1 MFMHHL
7 DAPTAAAQLRDRAEA
22 LRAAIEKLTRIMG
35 ELRTDGVTRLSLVE
49 LEHKIAML
57 DAERV
62 WVQGLES
69 DITDGRLEW
78 TAGIDAG
85 VERLRRRH
93 GTSAH

>member
-1 MFMHHL
+1 MHHL
-7 DAPTAAAQLRDRAEA
+7 DAATAAAQLRDRTEA
-22 LRAAIEKLTRIMG
+22 LGAPIDKLTRIMG
-35 ELRTDGVTRLSLVE
+35 ELRTEGVTRLSLIE

-57 DAERV
+57 DAERA
-62 WVQGLES
+62 WVQKLES

-85 VERLRRRH
+85 LERLRRRH